1 MFFFCLDF
9 TDKEIIKINNLVS
22 TRDVKLYNE
31 AGIIIIEKINS
42 LNKGNSKIDK
52 LLNRFYKLRDRF
64 KN

>member
-1 MFFFCLDF
+1 
-9 TDKEIIKINNLVS
+9 
-22 TRDVKLYNE
+22 VKLYNE